1 MQFDIGSILG
11 ADFTSMLQALI
22 QQQVQA
28 AVQAVTEAP
37 PRKRRKGKG
46 KGATNPTAPMQE
58 FVDQSPTGPAKGSK
72 GKGNSSSPQSGD
84 NGLNGRGQQPLRRQQ
99 HPAKGSGR
107 STSTPED
114 SEGWTKIQRKKDR
127 EADTSFELRQQD
139 WNAPVISFASL
150 AKKLDDTKAG
160 EVCKG
165 VIMCT
170 HHEVQVAQS
179 LFAGTSKAHALLLIV
194 PCRDFPK
201 DADKPTAPK
210 EKIPGKVGLMLRSVD
225 AYAYRVWSHGQ
236 SAPQPIGI
244 STAPATITPKATTVL
259 FVKVPQA
266 FAPSAVWKGFIERPQ
281 KQIALWTAQHH
292 VLCIDCF
299 AFAEEQ
305 LKGGHKQVYGVIRV
319 AVADSSTLLAASGE
333 QGIFVQVA
341 PPRQVECKQI
351 KGGAVPFVD
360 KTSILDP
367 VQVSTTAPQ
376 TEEPPAT
383 TDQDD
388 NKEPPPAPK
397 RIRTT
402 VRHAPKGTT
411 IRHQPRDGDCL
422 FHSFRAALKFLNKRK
437 DYEAPHPHELRARMV
452 DHLKRYED
460 QYRTHWEN
468 AGKIGPTGAA
478 LDKWARS
485 LSPARTQARQ
495 SCARSAAFMMYASS
509 SCRKMPTF
517 MCVLT
522 TAKHPKRTA
531 AIFYTEK
538 HFDFLEPDDNL
549 RAIRVTSLTSMLTP
563 REVSSLA
570 VTMRNLM
577 MERSSPN
584 PPPNAA
590 EVALPNK
597 SPRGSIASDTAPDTD
612 AMLRTRRS
620 TRKSG
625 TDIPRSATT
634 VPVCQDEQS
643 ANRFSPKL
651 KPDSRT
657 QILRSVRAEIS
668 RETLK
673 DVKRQH
679 RREAHPRVTDKT
691 WQEPASNPRNVSR
704 IISTNRHAAAS
715 CRADMELMKKGHS
728 KFSWPLA
735 RRPPKSKTILSISV
749 VGAWNRCNPDNARK
763 NSVIRLKELRKEQQS
778 GKANPKKHGIP
789 EEMFDSIFAGAERAL
804 TVSPPAQPSSA

>member
-1 MQFDIGSILG
+1 MLSKLLNLGPDYSHACDQGCDFLGAPLSTHSPRTVFDYEVGCDFLGGPLPFTGPPNPNDVAGTVQEVPKQTARSQLQQKQVPCSSHQQSHAAHEDLDMDWQRTPYSAVVACVSGFLSWMSHNLSRSSRPRPTVDHCFLHATPVGEATNPGPHKGNAPGAMQFDIGSILG

-46 KGATNPTAPMQE
+46 KGATNPTAPTQE

-84 NGLNGRGQQPLRRQQ
+84 NGLNGRGQQPLCRQQ

-281 KQIALWTAQHH
+281 KQMALWTAQHH

-319 AVADSSTLLAASGE
+319 AVADSSTLLAAPGE
-333 QGIFVQVA
+333 QGIFVQV
-341 PPRQVECKQI
+341 P
-351 KGGAVPFVD
+351 
-360 KTSILDP
+360 
-367 VQVSTTAPQ
+367 
-376 TEEPPAT
+376 
-383 TDQDD
+383 
-388 NKEPPPAPK
+388 KE
-397 RIRTT
+397 
-402 VRHAPKGTT
+402 
-411 IRHQPRDGDCL
+411 
-422 FHSFRAALKFLNKRK
+422 
-437 DYEAPHPHELRARMV
+437 
-452 DHLKRYED
+452 
-460 QYRTHWEN
+460 
-468 AGKIGPTGAA
+468 
-478 LDKWARS
+478 
-485 LSPARTQARQ
+485 
-495 SCARSAAFMMYASS
+495 
-509 SCRKMPTF
+509 
-517 MCVLT
+517 
-522 TAKHPKRTA
+522 
-531 AIFYTEK
+531 
-538 HFDFLEPDDNL
+538 
-549 RAIRVTSLTSMLTP
+549 
-563 REVSSLA
+563 
-570 VTMRNLM
+570 
-577 MERSSPN
+577 
-584 PPPNAA
+584 
-590 EVALPNK
+590 
-597 SPRGSIASDTAPDTD
+597 
-612 AMLRTRRS
+612 
-620 TRKSG
+620 
-625 TDIPRSATT
+625 
-634 VPVCQDEQS
+634 
-643 ANRFSPKL
+643 KL
-651 KPDSRT
+651 KPSKWNGFPDSP
-657 QILRSVRAEIS
+657 
-668 RETLK
+668 K
-673 DVKRQH
+673 
-679 RREAHPRVTDKT
+679 P
-691 WQEPASNPRNVSR
+691 NPMP
-704 IISTNRHAAAS
+704 II
-715 CRADMELMKKGHS
+715 
-728 KFSWPLA
+728 
-735 RRPPKSKTILSISV
+735 
-749 VGAWNRCNPDNARK
+749 
-763 NSVIRLKELRKEQQS
+763 
-778 GKANPKKHGIP
+778 
-789 EEMFDSIFAGAERAL
+789 
-804 TVSPPAQPSSA
+804 

>member
-1 MQFDIGSILG
+1 
-11 ADFTSMLQALI
+11 
-22 QQQVQA
+22 
-28 AVQAVTEAP
+28 
-37 PRKRRKGKG
+37 
-46 KGATNPTAPMQE
+46 
-58 FVDQSPTGPAKGSK
+58 
-72 GKGNSSSPQSGD
+72 
-84 NGLNGRGQQPLRRQQ
+84 
-99 HPAKGSGR
+99 
-107 STSTPED
+107 
-114 SEGWTKIQRKKDR
+114 
-127 EADTSFELRQQD
+127 
-139 WNAPVISFASL
+139 
-150 AKKLDDTKAG
+150 
-160 EVCKG
+160 
-165 VIMCT
+165 
-170 HHEVQVAQS
+170 
-179 LFAGTSKAHALLLIV
+179 
-194 PCRDFPK
+194 
-201 DADKPTAPK
+201 
-210 EKIPGKVGLMLRSVD
+210 
-225 AYAYRVWSHGQ
+225 
-236 SAPQPIGI
+236 
-244 STAPATITPKATTVL
+244 
-259 FVKVPQA
+259 
-266 FAPSAVWKGFIERPQ
+266 
-281 KQIALWTAQHH
+281 
-292 VLCIDCF
+292 
-299 AFAEEQ
+299 
-305 LKGGHKQVYGVIRV
+305 
-319 AVADSSTLLAASGE
+319 
-333 QGIFVQVA
+333 
-341 PPRQVECKQI
+341 
-351 KGGAVPFVD
+351 
-360 KTSILDP
+360 
-367 VQVSTTAPQ
+367 
-376 TEEPPAT
+376 
-383 TDQDD
+383 
-388 NKEPPPAPK
+388 
-397 RIRTT
+397 
-402 VRHAPKGTT
+402 
-411 IRHQPRDGDCL
+411 
-422 FHSFRAALKFLNKRK
+422 
-437 DYEAPHPHELRARMV
+437 
-452 DHLKRYED
+452 
-460 QYRTHWEN
+460 
-468 AGKIGPTGAA
+468 
-478 LDKWARS
+478 
-485 LSPARTQARQ
+485 
-495 SCARSAAFMMYASS
+495 
-509 SCRKMPTF
+509 

-590 EVALPNK
+590 EVALLLPPLGRGRLLQPREAPPRPPQGLPLPK
-597 SPRGSIASDTAPDTD
+597 EQGPTSPRVVASRPTLRLTRMPCCLMTTHKHQSPHQHGPRPECDGSFTTRCRLQGCSSVAFVLLSAR
-612 AMLRTRRS
+612 LRTRRS

-691 WQEPASNPRNVSR
+691 WQEAASNPRNVSR